1 MSTDA
6 QFKAEERALRELLAS
21 GVERKLLAL
30 PNVFHV
36 SVGLKEAA
44 RRLVTDRLCFRVYV
58 RHKKSL
64 AELAP
69 ELRVPLEIGGIPTDV
84 NEMPSLGFQAE
95 NSRYRPIKG
104 GIQISNGRWD
114 IDPPGTPAGVI
125 IGTLGCMAIDK
136 NNKDEVFLSNYHVL
150 QGHATGPG
158 IPIYQPAPVWFPNHK
173 APVVVPSQVTSD
185 ADKIAVVSRCVFN
198 TKVDAGIARIDV
210 SSCCHCC
217 GIHFSNEIN
226 GLSVADTPRKTIIGD
241 EPAVAGMTVFKV
253 GATTL
258 RTEGK
263 VVDTNFPDFTI
274 QTGPTSH
281 TFTGQ
286 MSIQNVD
293 TTKQFSDVGDSGAV
307 VVNAASKVVGLL
319 FAGGQ
324 MVASAPQPFVSL
336 ANHIAEVLTALNIEI
351 PYSSDVK
358 VLAGEPLLDTPRV
371 AEAKIPQP
379 YRELRERLERSARTA
394 LIFDLGRGHA
404 AEIMQLINHCRPVTV
419 AWHRAQGP
427 ALLATLMGAVRD
439 GHYRIPARVKG
450 VALHEALERMREAL
464 SRHGSPELRATMSRA
479 EGDALIAATCGRC
492 DLHEIFDELAGA
504 QAETAGAH

>member
-1 MSTDA
+1 MSTDT

-21 GVERKLLAL
+21 GVEQKLRAL

-36 SVGLKEAA
+36 SVGLKESA

-69 ELRVPLEIGGIPTDV
+69 EQRVPPEIGGIPTDV
-84 NEMPSLGFQAE
+84 NVMPAPTLQAD
-95 NSRYRPIKG
+95 NTRYRPIKG

-114 IDPPGTPAGVI
+114 LDPPGTPAGVI

-136 NNKDEVFLSNYHVL
+136 NNKDEVFLSNHHVL
-150 QGHATGPG
+150 QGHATGPD
-158 IPIYQPAPVWFPNHK
+158 IPIYQPAPIWFPNHK
-173 APVVVPSQVTSD
+173 APVTVPSQVTSN
-185 ADKIAVVSRCVFN
+185 ADRIAVVSRTVFN
-198 TKVDAGIARIDV
+198 TKVDAGIAKIDV

-226 GLSVADTPRKTIIGD
+226 GLSVSGTPHRTIEGD
-241 EPAVAGMTVFKV
+241 EPAAAGMTVFKV

-263 VVDTNFPDFTI
+263 VVDTNVPDFVIPHGSTNK
-274 QTGPTSH
+274 

-307 VVNAASKVVGLL
+307 VVNDSSKIVGLL

-324 MVASAPQPFVSL
+324 LITGAPQPFVSY

-351 PYSSDVK
+351 KYSFKVK
-358 VLAGEPLLDTPRV
+358 VLAGEPLHDAPSIT
-371 AEAKIPQP
+371 EAKIPQP
-379 YRELRERLERSARTA
+379 YRELRERLERFARTA

-479 EGDALIAATCGRC
+479 EGDALIAATRGRC

-504 QAETAGAH
+504 QTETAGAH